1 MAAVTEE
8 RKSLNSQTE
17 DVSEMMKLLGQLTQ
31 EEKREIK
38 GIMIGIQMSRQ
49 FNTVKTA

>member
-1 MAAVTEE
+1 MTAVQNE
-8 RKSLNSQTE
+8 KKNLNSQTE
-17 DVSEMMKLLGQLTQ
+17 DVSEMMKLLGQLTK